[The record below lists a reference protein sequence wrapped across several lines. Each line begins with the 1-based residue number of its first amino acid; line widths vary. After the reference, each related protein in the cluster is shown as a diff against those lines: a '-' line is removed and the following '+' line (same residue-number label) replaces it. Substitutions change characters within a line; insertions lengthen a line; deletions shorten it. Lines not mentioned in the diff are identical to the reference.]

1 MTGVGIDEKLGAF
14 VISSFDAAQEI
25 LHGQGWVSD
34 LSDNIELISELG
46 GTDQLPPLMRSM
58 LRLFMD
64 GPAHDKFR
72 KLVAPSF
79 TARRIEQFRDRIGAV
94 VEAALDGVEGRGEFD
109 VVTELGYPIPVSV
122 IAELLDVGVEGAQ
135 LINIEAPR
143 LAQLL
148 EFNPGEDLLLD
159 AAEATMNCVH
169 FLLPLLAE
177 RSAEPG
183 EDFISAML
191 TAESDGERLDLEEV
205 LAIVLTLLV
214 AGLLTTANL
223 ISNGVLNL
231 LRNPGQAAILRDKP
245 ELIKECVEEVLRIEP
260 PVAYTGRTAV
270 TAHRVGG
277 LAVEPGQQV
286 IVHLVGAN
294 RDPARFA
301 EPDTFDLLR
310 EDSAQVAF
318 GGGAHFCLGAALARI
333 ETEEVLSRLIAR
345 FPDLALAEPEVRW
358 RASTAFHALEGLAVR
373 V

>member
-1 MTGVGIDEKLGAF
+1 MTGIHFEETVGMF
-14 VISSFDAAQEI
+14 VVSSFDTAQEI
-25 LHGQGWVSD
+25 LRGQGWASD
-34 LSDNIELISELG
+34 LSDNIELMSELG
-46 GTDQLPPLMRSM
+46 GTDQLPPLLRSM
-58 LRLFMD
+58 LGLFMD

-79 TARRIEQFRDRIGAV
+79 TARRIERFRGRIGAV
-94 VEAALDGVEGRGEFD
+94 AEAALDGVGGEFD

-122 IAELLDVGVEGAQ
+122 VAELLDVGVEGAQ
-135 LINIEAPR
+135 LIYTEAPR
-143 LAQLL
+143 LARLL

-159 AAEATMNCVH
+159 AAEATVNCVN

-191 TAESDGERLDLEEV
+191 TAEADGERLDLEEV

-214 AGLLTTANL
+214 AGLMTTANL

-231 LRNPGQAAILRDKP
+231 LRSPGQAAIVRAKP
-245 ELIKECVEEVLRIEP
+245 ELITECVEEVLRIDP
-260 PVAYTGRTAV
+260 PVAFTGRTAV
-270 TAHRVGG
+270 TAHRIGG
-277 LAVEPGQQV
+277 LDVEPGQRV

-294 RDPARFA
+294 HDPARFA
-301 EPDTFDLLR
+301 EPDTFDILR

-318 GGGAHFCLGAALARI
+318 GGGAHFCLGAALARVV
-333 ETEEVLSRLIAR
+333 TEEALSRLLAR
-345 FPDLALAEPEVRW
+345 FPDLVPAEPEVRW
-358 RASTAFHALEGLAVR
+358 RASAAFHALERLAVR